1 MGSTCWLG
9 GIWLVPSLGREPRH
23 WIEGAHTRAKPG
35 FSRLRVGIPRHLPGS
50 PCGFQGHRG
59 WIPRVSLALGGVVI
73 IITPRTGLAGHVV
86 VLVAVPEL
94 AQGGGVG
101 LGGAGGA
108 VAEAGERRAHL
119 HPLAR
124 Q

>member
-1 MGSTCWLG
+1 MASGDMGGQIS
-9 GIWLVPSLGREPRH
+9 S
-23 WIEGAHTRAKPG
+23 
-35 FSRLRVGIPRHLPGS
+35 
-50 PCGFQGHRG
+50 
-59 WIPRVSLALGGVVI
+59 VSLALGGVVI
-73 IITPRTGLAGHVV
+73 IVAPRTSLAGHVV

-108 VAEAGERRAHL
+108 VAEAGEWRAHL